1 MTLVASS
8 SPSDSVW
15 DELAAYGAK
24 KPELLE
30 LIETA
35 RGFVSAG
42 ELADNSISAYASGW
56 RGFVT
61 WCESVE
67 LQSLPASTGTV
78 LLYIAKR
85 AGEGSS
91 LGTIGSDLAAIRSY
105 HLRAGFTNPAD
116 HEVVAEARQGIARRR
131 ADEGSVTIKAHPLS
145 LDEVIAMAE
154 CLDGLRLR
162 PSALAGLMRIR
173 LKAVL
178 TISWFTG
185 RRLDEMARAEM
196 NWLKDRDGALFL
208 ESNRQKNK
216 HGVFS
221 TQIDQIADA
230 RICPFCAL
238 RAWLDASAP
247 YREGVSRLFA
257 TPAHSESGEII
268 LVDRIAEVSREKVA
282 KGWNPGDPRFPT
294 RAEFEAK
301 CRATGLAV
309 ATRQLRSSLVRWMQW
324 AGVTPQAPD
333 RALRGHST
341 RRGLI
346 TELRAAGVDARAVA
360 DHVGLATLDVVE
372 EYSDAA
378 RESNVLGSLN
388 L

>member
-8 SPSDSVW
+8 STSKPVW
-15 DELAAYGAK
+15 DELAAFGAA
-24 KPELLE
+24 KPELLA

-35 RGFVSAG
+35 RGLVSVG

-61 WCESVE
+61 WCDSVE

-78 LLYIAKR
+78 VLYTAKR
-85 AGEGSS
+85 ADEGRSVA
-91 LGTIGSDLAAIRSY
+91 TIGSDLAAIRSY

-116 HEVVAEARQGIARRR
+116 HEVVAAARQGIARLR
-131 ADEGSVTIKAHPLS
+131 ADEGSVTIKAHPLT
-145 LDEVIAMAE
+145 LDQVIAMAE

-162 PSALAGLMRIR
+162 PSDLAEFLRIR

-178 TISWFTG
+178 TVAWFTG
-185 RRLDEMARAEM
+185 RRLDEIARAEM
-196 NWLKDRDGALFL
+196 DWLKDRDGALVL

-216 HGVFS
+216 LVAFT
-221 TQIDQIADA
+221 TQIDQIADT
-230 RICPFCAL
+230 RICPFRAL

-247 YREGVSRLFA
+247 YRGGVSRIFA
-257 TPAHSESGEII
+257 TPTHFGSGEIVLI
-268 LVDRIAEVSREKVA
+268 DRIAEASREKMA
-282 KGWNPGDPRFPT
+282 QGWNSGDPRFPT

-301 CRATGLAV
+301 CRAAGLAV
-309 ATRQLRSSLVRWMQW
+309 ATRQLRAGLVRWMQL
-324 AGVTPQAPD
+324 AGVAPQAPD

-360 DHVGLATLDVVE
+360 DHVGLATLDLVE

-378 RESNVLGSLN
+378 METNVLGALN